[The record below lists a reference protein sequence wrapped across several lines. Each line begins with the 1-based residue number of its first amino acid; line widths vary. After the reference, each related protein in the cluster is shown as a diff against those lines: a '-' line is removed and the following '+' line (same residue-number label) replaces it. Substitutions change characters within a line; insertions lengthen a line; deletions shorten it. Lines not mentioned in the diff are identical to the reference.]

1 MQILLALI
9 LIKIYKYQSQSGT
22 DKGKTRKMV
31 IAAYKVEST
40 AVKLCQQA
48 IPQKFYQLSG
58 LADRDSLLRD
68 KNFDALLLLDSKGNK
83 FVNLVDFVLSLEKAG
98 ENLPPAAASLFWQAG
113 FDTPLGS
120 MGLLGT
126 AIAQATTLGDGLGML
141 QRYFYLTQDV
151 SDICLVVNNDVAK
164 LSYRILDHAVWPRR
178 RNSEFMLGLLAGF
191 IYRYIGTR
199 EMPKCN
205 IYFEH
210 KKGKENLA
218 NVDAPHYEMH
228 YGHDVNAIVFPAQ
241 LLDLSFPSTTRRN
254 SNYTE
259 VIKNINKEASFYNHQ
274 KPMSIRVAHKLLQGI
289 NKKNINQKDIA
300 SALGTTS
307 RTMHRK
313 LLTENKSFKSILEDC
328 RKNQALFEIA
338 VRKEKSLAEIAVALG
353 YSEHSTFTR
362 AFQKWFGRSPRKFL
376 TMQ

>member
-1 MQILLALI
+1 
-9 LIKIYKYQSQSGT
+9 
-22 DKGKTRKMV
+22 MV
-31 IAAYKVEST
+31 IAAYKVGST

-48 IPQKFYQLSG
+48 IPQKFYQFSE
-58 LADRDSLLRD
+58 LADRDSLLQD
-68 KNFDALLLLDSKGNK
+68 KNFETLLLLDSKENK
-83 FVNLVDFVLSLEKAG
+83 FVNLVDFIVSLEKAG
-98 ENLPPAAASLFWQAG
+98 ENLPAAASSLFWQAG

-120 MGLLGT
+120 IGLLGT
-126 AIAQATTLGDGLGML
+126 AIAQAPTLGDGLGML
-141 QRYFYLTQDV
+141 QRYFYLVQDV

-164 LSYRILDHAVWPRR
+164 LSYRILDHAIWPRR
-178 RNSEFMLGLLAGF
+178 RNSEFMLGLLAGL
-191 IYRYIGTR
+191 IYRYVGTR

-218 NVDAPHYEMH
+218 HVDSPYYEIH
-228 YGHDVNAIVFPAQ
+228 YGHDVNAIVFPAR
-241 LLDLSFPSTTRRN
+241 LLSLPSPSSTGSN
-254 SNYTE
+254 SNYAD

-289 NKKNINQKDIA
+289 NKKNINQKEIA

-313 LLTENKSFKSILEDC
+313 LLAESKSFKSILEDC

-376 TMQ
+376 AMQ